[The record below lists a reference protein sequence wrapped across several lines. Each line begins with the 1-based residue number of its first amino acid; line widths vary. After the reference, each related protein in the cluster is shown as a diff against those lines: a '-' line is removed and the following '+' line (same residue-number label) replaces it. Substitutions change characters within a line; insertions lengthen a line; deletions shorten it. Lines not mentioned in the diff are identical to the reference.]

1 MNKEEIRICL
11 TGGATGG
18 HFFPLVFVAREL
30 KTLLE
35 KEDKPFKIF
44 YLGSKPFKEEVLK
57 EEGIE
62 IIILPEIKLRKYF
75 SFQNFIDLLKVPYA
89 FILAIYHLFRLMPNV
104 IFSKGGPSSFL
115 VVFASWLLT
124 TPILI
129 HESDSIPGLTNKI
142 SSFFA
147 KKIFLAFESAQ
158 KYFKPEKTLVVG
170 QPIDRELLRTK
181 ADLEDFQRFNLDPQK
196 RIILVLGGSQGSK
209 FLNELIVEALPQL
222 LNLGQVVHQTG
233 EKHYSDVYL
242 YAKGLLLEKN
252 PEKLKDYHPFPFIDH
267 NDLYYLLDLSDLVI
281 SRAGSGTIFELSALG
296 KPSILV
302 PIEEKVVGWHQVIN
316 ARIYTQIGACK
327 VLEEK
332 NAKPHLLVDVVKNL
346 FSDEGLLKKMKESAL
361 SFAKPDASLK
371 IAEEII
377 KFLS

>member
-1 MNKEEIRICL
+1 MNKDEIRICL

-30 KTLLE
+30 RTLLE
-35 KEDKPFKIF
+35 KENKSFKIF
-44 YLGSKPFKEEVLK
+44 YLGSKPFKEKILK

-62 IIILPEIKLRKYF
+62 IILLPEIKLRKYF

-89 FILAIYHLFRLMPNV
+89 FILAFYHLFRLMPNV
-104 IFSKGGPSSFL
+104 IFSKGGPSSL
-115 VVFASWLLT
+115 IVVFTGWLLT
-124 TPILI
+124 IPILI
-129 HESDSIPGLTNKI
+129 HDSDSIPGLTNRI
-142 SSFFA
+142 SGFFA

-158 KYFKPEKTLVVG
+158 KYFNSKKTLIVG
-170 QPIDRELLRTK
+170 QPIDREILKTK
-181 ADLEDFQRFNLDPQK
+181 AALEDFQRFNLDPQK
-196 RIILVLGGSQGSK
+196 RVILVLGGSQGSK

-267 NDLYYLLDLSDLVI
+267 TDLYYLLDLSDLVI

-296 KPSILV
+296 KPSILI
-302 PIEEKVVGWHQVIN
+302 PIEEKVAGWHQVIN
-316 ARIYTQIGACK
+316 ARIYAKLGACK
-327 VLEEK
+327 VLEET

-346 FSDEGLLKKMKESAL
+346 FSDEELLKKMKESAL